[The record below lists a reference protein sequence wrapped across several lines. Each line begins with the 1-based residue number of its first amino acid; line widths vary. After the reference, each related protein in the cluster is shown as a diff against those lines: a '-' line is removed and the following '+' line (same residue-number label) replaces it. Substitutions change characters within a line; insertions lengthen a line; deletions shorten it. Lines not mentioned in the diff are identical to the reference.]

1 MPVFEAFR
9 LALQTIRAQKLKSGF
24 SLLGVFIGVASL
36 IAAWSIVNGVNRY
49 MTEKFAQTLY
59 GVNTFQLRR
68 RPMFAAN
75 VPDSVWRAWRRRPR
89 IKFSDAEAVTAALT
103 MPVVTAWQSDD
114 NGSVFYGG
122 KEARDIQLVAAS
134 ERYFEIK
141 NLRIAIGRPFTA
153 QENRSGVPVA
163 VLGDAVA
170 KRLFVDRAPLER
182 TVRIGGIGYRVIGVV
197 EKQGSV
203 LGFPLDRF
211 VVVPAFAPAQ
221 SLVNPPGVVDA
232 LLVKARSEV
241 EMREAMEVAEGVM
254 RSRRHLRPNQDNN
267 FVLDTSEGVQRFW
280 AGISRILVVVLPG
293 VVIVSLVIGGI
304 VIMNIMLMSVAE
316 RTREIGLRKS
326 LGARRRDV
334 LRQFL
339 AESAAL
345 ATVGAAFGIVAGIGL
360 TLLIN
365 AVSPLPASVSP
376 ASVVLGVIMDGG
388 GQHQNLED
396 ADPCRRR
403 PPVTIEE
410 ARRLEELP
418 TIAFVV
424 VDDNTLAD
432 INFEGHT
439 LSAINVRGRDAD
451 WPMIEGGHIHPGR
464 SFSHLEDAANSHVA
478 VVNTKLAEN
487 LFGQRD
493 AIARRIKIGG
503 VPYDVVGVYDPPPR
517 LFGDGDRPEVMIPHG
532 TFTKDLPY
540 FPGWMDMFVVPQ
552 DSVSVERAIDDVTM
566 AMREK
571 RGLRP
576 GQKNNFDAITQDVY
590 VQAINSFTLVAR
602 VLMIVLSMVGLL
614 VGGIGVVAIMM
625 ISVTERTREIGVRK
639 ALGATRREILWQ
651 FLVEAATLTLVGGII
666 GMAVG
671 WLVSL
676 VLAKATPV
684 PSYVPIGSVV
694 LALCLAAFTGLLF
707 GILPARKAARLDPV
721 EALRY
726 E

>member
-182 TVRIGGIGYRVIGVV
+182 TVRIGGIGYPVIGVV

-376 ASVVLGVIMDGG
+376 ASVVLGVIMGAG
-388 GQHQNLED
+388 
-396 ADPCRRR
+396 
-403 PPVTIEE
+403 
-410 ARRLEELP
+410 
-418 TIAFVV
+418 
-424 VDDNTLAD
+424 
-432 INFEGHT
+432 
-439 LSAINVRGRDAD
+439 
-451 WPMIEGGHIHPGR
+451 
-464 SFSHLEDAANSHVA
+464 
-478 VVNTKLAEN
+478 
-487 LFGQRD
+487 
-493 AIARRIKIGG
+493 
-503 VPYDVVGVYDPPPR
+503 VGVIA
-517 LFGDGDRPEVMIPHG
+517 G
-532 TFTKDLPY
+532 
-540 FPGWMDMFVVPQ
+540 
-552 DSVSVERAIDDVTM
+552 
-566 AMREK
+566 
-571 RGLRP
+571 
-576 GQKNNFDAITQDVY
+576 VY
-590 VQAINSFTLVAR
+590 
-602 VLMIVLSMVGLL
+602 
-614 VGGIGVVAIMM
+614 
-625 ISVTERTREIGVRK
+625 
-639 ALGATRREILWQ
+639 
-651 FLVEAATLTLVGGII
+651 
-666 GMAVG
+666 
-671 WLVSL
+671 
-676 VLAKATPV
+676 
-684 PSYVPIGSVV
+684 
-694 LALCLAAFTGLLF
+694 
-707 GILPARKAARLDPV
+707 PASRAARLDPIA
-721 EALRY
+721 ALRQ